1 MNTGLTSF
9 ECTRAEG
16 LHETVLDDTGC
27 DSHLRDEWPWVLLTL
42 KDALPAEA
50 GPSRPMT
57 RNGYACFQNMDAPN
71 PAPLGGNLQPLTV
84 QLA

>member
-50 GPSRPMT
+50 G
-57 RNGYACFQNMDAPN
+57 AFQAYDKEWLCMFSKHGRTQSSPT
-71 PAPLGGNLQPLTV
+71 GR
-84 QLA
+84 

>member
-9 ECTRAEG
+9 ECARAEG

-50 GPSRPMT
+50 GPSQAYDKECLCTFSKHGRTQSSP
-57 RNGYACFQNMDAPN
+57 R
-71 PAPLGGNLQPLTV
+71 
-84 QLA
+84 